1 MRNANYDV
9 KLLQLCILTS
19 IFSQIESN
27 ETDNVHS
34 LDSDSCFLYSKK
46 SR

>member
-1 MRNANYDV
+1 MRYANYDV

-19 IFSQIESN
+19 IFSIKLN

-34 LDSDSCFLYSKK
+34 LDSDSGFLYSKK